1 MYMRGSEWS
10 TVMKFKELKDK
21 DPNALNEEL
30 NGKRRHLFDL
40 RTQAV
45 TQKLENP
52 SQLAATRRDIAR
64 ILTLQKQR
72 QTEQPKAAK

>member
-1 MYMRGSEWS
+1 M
-10 TVMKFKELKDK
+10 TFKELKEK
-21 DPNALNEEL
+21 DQNALNDEL

-52 SQLAATRRDIAR
+52 SQLKATRRDIAR
-64 ILTLQKQR
+64 ILTLQTQR
-72 QTEQPKAAK
+72 QTEQKSK